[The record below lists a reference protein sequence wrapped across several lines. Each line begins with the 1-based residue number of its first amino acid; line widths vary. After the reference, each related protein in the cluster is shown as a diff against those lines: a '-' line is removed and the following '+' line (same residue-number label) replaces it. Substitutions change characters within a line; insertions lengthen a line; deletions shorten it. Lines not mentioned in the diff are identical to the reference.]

1 MKIALIVAGVPVV
14 LVLGIVVIG
23 AMLPRR
29 HVVSRSASFK
39 ASPENLF
46 ALIAGSQV
54 WRPDVKSCEVF
65 DEQGKHFQRKTSK
78 HGQTVLY
85 ELQLSRPPIAIERR
99 IVTENLPY
107 GGK

>member
-1 MKIALIVAGVPVV
+1 
-14 LVLGIVVIG
+14 
-23 AMLPRR
+23 
-29 HVVSRSASFK
+29 
-39 ASPENLF
+39 
-46 ALIAGSQV
+46 
-54 WRPDVKSCEVF
+54 VF